1 MKQNMEY
8 VKPLKLDSSKQGIW
22 FTSDTHFG
30 HNNIIKFCKRPWKTT
45 EEMDE
50 ALIERWNSVVKP
62 DDIVFHLGDFAF
74 ATNSRWKEIIQ
85 RLNGHIYL
93 IVGNHDEIRYPG
105 HQVFELFE
113 GVTTQLALKIDNRHV
128 YLNHYPF
135 LCYGGTYR
143 NPEQAVIQLYGHIH
157 SGPNCGGMDTDRLV
171 NLFPYQYD
179 VGVDNNNYTPVSWQQ
194 VQEIINKQVEYSIEA
209 KNRVHTISDYTYKE

>member
-1 MKQNMEY
+1 MKQNMEL

-74 ATNSRWKEIIQ
+74 ATNSRWKELIN
-85 RLNGHIYL
+85 RLNGHIHL
-93 IVGNHDEIRYPG
+93 ILGNHDVVRWPG
-105 HQVFELFE
+105 DKTMELFDS
-113 GVTTQLALKIDNRHV
+113 VSTQLLLKIDNKFV

-135 LCYGGTYR
+135 LCYAGTYR
-143 NPEQAVIQLYGHIH
+143 PEKETVWALSGHTHICKTENI
-157 SGPNCGGMDTDRLV
+157 GKDFEKMKY
-171 NLFPYQYD
+171 LFPMQYD
-179 VGVDNNNYTPVSWQQ
+179 VGVDFNDFTPISFKEVKEKIEFQIANNVNLMYWVKS
-194 VQEIINKQVEYSIEA
+194 
-209 KNRVHTISDYTYKE
+209 

>member
-1 MKQNMEY
+1 
-8 VKPLKLDSSKQGIW
+8 
-22 FTSDTHFG
+22 
-30 HNNIIKFCKRPWKTT
+30 
-45 EEMDE
+45 MDE

-85 RLNGHIYL
+85 RLNGNIYL

-143 NPEQAVIQLYGHIH
+143 NPKQAVIQLFGHIH
-157 SGPNCGGMDTDRLV
+157 SGPNCEGADTNRLV

-194 VQEIINKQVEYSIEA
+194 VQEIINKQVEDSIEA
-209 KNRVHTISDYTYKE
+209 QKIECTLFSD